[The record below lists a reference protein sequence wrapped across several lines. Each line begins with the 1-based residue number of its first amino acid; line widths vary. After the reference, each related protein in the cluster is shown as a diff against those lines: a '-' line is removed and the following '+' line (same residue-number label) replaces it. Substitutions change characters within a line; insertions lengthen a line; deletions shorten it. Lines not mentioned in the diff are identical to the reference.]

1 MEYLCPVL
9 VARPASIGHNHVMRD
24 RVVIHFA
31 PPITLY
37 IIILC
42 DVYILFI
49 IRKHD
54 LDLYSLHISK
64 SRGAGS
70 LRDAAKC
77 QGTAPWRLERES
89 STGNEQITDL
99 RTLTGS
105 KFLWSRFFISYKQ
118 YSEDTWKIKKSR
130 VESCINSSLFS
141 LKPLCDAK
149 VRMYMI
155 IFLPVARR
163 VNMTFNLKDFKIIKP
178 DVSESY

>member
-1 MEYLCPVL
+1 MHTYFVW
-9 VARPASIGHNHVMRD
+9 R
-24 RVVIHFA
+24 
-31 PPITLY
+31 LY
-37 IIILC
+37 WEWDLFF
-42 DVYILFI
+42 LFI

-54 LDLYSLHISK
+54 LDLYSLHTSK
-64 SRGAGS
+64 SRGTGS

-77 QGTAPWRLERES
+77 QGTAPRRLERES

-149 VRMYMI
+149 VRIYMI
-155 IFLPVARR
+155 IFSPCCQES
-163 VNMTFNLKDFKIIKP
+163 KYDFQLEGFQNNKTLCKWIVLICWP
-178 DVSESY
+178 FFITGDP